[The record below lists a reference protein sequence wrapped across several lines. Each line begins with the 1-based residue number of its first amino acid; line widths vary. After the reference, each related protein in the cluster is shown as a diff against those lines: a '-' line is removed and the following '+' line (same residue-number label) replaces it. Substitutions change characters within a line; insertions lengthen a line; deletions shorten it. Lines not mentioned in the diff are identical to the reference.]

1 MHTCVYLRVSDTA
14 CNSVLQSIVFVDK
27 SQNATRRVYMHASV
41 LCHTVSF
48 SKVSTMPQ
56 RHTAGL
62 FFQRKREAEEV
73 YDRMYFV
80 SYVCRLSLAE
90 AYAAVLS
97 RDGTL
102 PFSLPQHR
110 RATEAATEATHPLS
124 QDESSAN
131 SCIKTLTLTEIVSAK
146 WLNSLL
152 NQHYTDIHKA
162 FKCKCI

>member
-1 MHTCVYLRVSDTA
+1 
-14 CNSVLQSIVFVDK
+14 
-27 SQNATRRVYMHASV
+27 
-41 LCHTVSF
+41 
-48 SKVSTMPQ
+48 MPQ

-62 FFQRKREAEEV
+62 FCQRKREAEEV

-80 SYVCRLSLAE
+80 SYVRRLSLAE

-110 RATEAATEATHPLS
+110 RAKKAATEATHPLS
-124 QDESSAN
+124 QDGSSAN
-131 SCIKTLTLTEIVSAK
+131 SCNKTLTLTEIVSAK

-152 NQHYTDIHKA
+152 NQHYIDIHKA
-162 FKCKCI
+162 FKCKCIWWLGKMTNTFLTEDGSLWNWIFSQRDLSNLKE